1 MIGCF
6 RYLNAYPY
14 RRLLEWGGMP
24 YRLFDDPK
32 ALALA
37 WERGEVLAALLP
49 LRYVQRG
56 HDRLPWGIGSAGAV
70 RSVLLLSD
78 YPISSWEAL
87 VLDAASTSSVALI
100 KWLMKEGHLPRL
112 PILDASDSA
121 RVGRLF
127 IGDAALRWK
136 IFYPYRI
143 DLGALVYEKVKIPF
157 VYAVW
162 CAKGAL
168 RHKLNRLFRRPWD
181 WWAWAEEASWE
192 YHLPATEIFAYWQGI
207 RYRLGRKAVHF
218 WHRRLPPLS

>member
-14 RRLLEWGGMP
+14 RRLLERGGMP

-56 HDRLPWGIGSAGAV
+56 HGRLPWGIGSAGAV

-87 VLDAASTSSVALI
+87 VLDAVSTSSVALI
-100 KWLMKEGHLPRL
+100 KWLMKEGHLPHL
-112 PILDASDSA
+112 PILEASGSA

-136 IFYPYRI
+136 TFYPYRI
-143 DLGALVYEKVKIPF
+143 DLGALVSEKVKIPF

-168 RHKLNRLFRRPWD
+168 GHKLNRLFRRPWD

-192 YHLPATEIFAYWQGI
+192 YHLPATEIYAYWQGI

-218 WHRRLPPLS
+218 WHRRLSPLS